1 MSYIRKSNFSVAV
14 FFVFVFPL
22 KSLEIDLLV
31 KWVQTFSF
39 SLDSLPFTW
48 QKMQLLLKY
57 MFTSNP
63 KVYAVDGKKMAKL
76 YISDW
81 SFRFEVL
88 SKLLV
93 INVLQ
98 TGSNNV
104 CRRTQKL
111 YQTGISVVIFDRG
124 TNTMHFK
131 TIVSFF
137 IPLFDY
143 NQYFFQLQIGNCVE
157 FVTNRSKDIY

>member
-1 MSYIRKSNFSVAV
+1 
-14 FFVFVFPL
+14 
-22 KSLEIDLLV
+22 
-31 KWVQTFSF
+31 
-39 SLDSLPFTW
+39 
-48 QKMQLLLKY
+48 MQLLLKY

-63 KVYAVDGKKMAKL
+63 KVYTVDGKKMAKL

-81 SFRFEVL
+81 SFHFEVL
-88 SKLLV
+88 SKLVV

-131 TIVSFF
+131 TMVSLFF

>member
-1 MSYIRKSNFSVAV
+1 
-14 FFVFVFPL
+14 
-22 KSLEIDLLV
+22 
-31 KWVQTFSF
+31 
-39 SLDSLPFTW
+39 
-48 QKMQLLLKY
+48 MQLLLKY